1 MTLNKKKVLVVS
13 LALCLIA
20 ILSFG
25 TLAWFNASDEITNQF
40 MVTDSETDPDEIFS
54 VDVYETAVE
63 EDGKTVKDADGDGE
77 ADITESGNV
86 YDDIVPG
93 VPYIKDPTV
102 KNTGKY
108 DQWVRVNVTIDE
120 AEDWQAIFADYGITD
135 LSTVFQNHNETVWTR
150 YDAPAYDS
158 TAKTL
163 TYTYYLND
171 ILEPGETVVLFDG
184 IKLPEVLTQADMA
197 KVSAF
202 NIKVVAQAIQA
213 EGTGDTALEAFDK
226 Y

>member
-1 MTLNKKKVLVVS
+1 
-13 LALCLIA
+13 
-20 ILSFG
+20 
-25 TLAWFNASDEITNQF
+25 

-63 EDGKTVKDADGDGE
+63 EDGKTVKDADNDGV
-77 ADITESGNV
+77 ADITDSGNV

-120 AEDWQAIFADYGITD
+120 AEDWQDIFADYGITD
-135 LSTVFQNHNETVWTR
+135 LDTVFLNFNANAWTR
-150 YDAPAYDS
+150 YDAPVANV
-158 TAKTL
+158 TADTL
-163 TYTYYLND
+163 TYTFYLND
-171 ILEPGETVVLFDG
+171 ILEPGQSEVLFDG
-184 IKLPEVLTQADMA
+184 FKLPEVLNQTDMA

-213 EGTGDTALEAFDK
+213 EGTGDTAYEAFDK
-226 Y
+226 WVD